1 MHSHLT
7 KIDLKSAQ
15 VIERTRDALQEL
27 IFGWDMEYDEG
38 EIRDEVRLVK
48 NLLDLLWT
56 QMPEGIEEQRKHDEA
71 MRAHY
76 AAAKKASDERA
87 KKKKAKKKE
96 VK

>member
-1 MHSHLT
+1 MHPHLT

-48 NLLDLLWT
+48 CLLDLLWA
-56 QMPEGIEEQRKHDEA
+56 QMPEGIEEQRKHEEA
-71 MRAHY
+71 IRVHVEEAQ
-76 AAAKKASDERA
+76 KRS
-87 KKKKAKKKE
+87 KKKAKKKE
-96 VK
+96 AK

>member
-1 MHSHLT
+1 MHPHLT

-48 NLLDLLWT
+48 GLLDLLWA
-56 QMPEGIEEQRKHDEA
+56 QMPEGIEEQRKHEEA
-71 MRAHY
+71 MRVHFEEAQ
-76 AAAKKASDERA
+76 KRS
-87 KKKKAKKKE
+87 KKKAKKKE
-96 VK
+96 AK